1 LTATAEFRFNPG
13 DRGNSPD
20 DQGNSTEGESLMRR
34 TIAVLVALG
43 LLLVLGTS
51 QAFAAGNGA
60 SANPQFTN
68 VQLLAINDLHG
79 HLQANTPGTIQVGCC
94 NPVLDANKVQTGW
107 APKTVAAGGIA
118 YLATWIK
125 QLRTQNSN
133 TLTVGAGDMIGASPL
148 VSALFH
154 DEPTIESLNSLGL
167 DVSGVGNHEFDEG
180 VPELLRMQNGGCH
193 PIDGCQDGT
202 PFDGADFQYLAAN
215 VFYMGTNNT
224 IFPPYEI
231 KTVDGK
237 KIAFIGLTLEGT
249 PTIVTPSAVAGLEF
263 RPEVATVNALVHDL
277 AAQQKIKAFV
287 VLVHQGGSQTIP
299 APAFPGPEDQP
310 NAYMDV
316 NRCVNFN
323 GPEITAIANGL
334 DDRVKVVISA
344 HTHQPYVC
352 TIDDKLVTSA
362 ASFGRVVTSLDLKLN
377 PAGVITSA
385 TAENVVVTQNVTP
398 DADTN
403 AILAK
408 YETLSAPLANR
419 VVGTISEDITSAR
432 QGGQNAAGEQ
442 AMGDVIADAMLER
455 TAPSDF
461 GGAVAAFMN
470 SGGVRASLLRN
481 QISGGEAVGEVTY
494 AEAFTVQPFGN
505 TLVVKTCT
513 GQQLYD
519 VLNQQFNNPAA
530 GSNRI
535 MLPSANV
542 DYHWTTLGGLHIVDG
557 TLSFDNG
564 ATFVDKAASYRVVM
578 NNFMAD
584 GGDGYTV
591 FRSCTDALG
600 GDVDLD
606 AFTAYLA
613 GHPNLGAPPLDRI
626 HKDA

>member
-1 LTATAEFRFNPG
+1 
-13 DRGNSPD
+13 
-20 DQGNSTEGESLMRR
+20 MRR

-43 LLLVLGTS
+43 LMLALGAS
-51 QAFAAGNGA
+51 QALAAGNGA
-60 SANPQFTN
+60 STSPKFTN

-79 HLQANTPGTIQVGCC
+79 HLQPTTPGSIQVGCC
-94 NPVLDANKVQTGW
+94 NAVLDANKVQTGW
-107 APKTVAAGGIA
+107 APKTVPAGGIA

-125 QLRTQNSN
+125 TLRTQNSN

-154 DEPTIESLNSLGL
+154 DEPTIESLNSLGM

-180 VPELLRMQNGGCH
+180 VTELLRMQNGGCGPVDSCKAH
-193 PIDGCQDGT
+193 P
-202 PFDGADFQYLAAN
+202 FEGADFQYLAAN
-215 VFYMGTNNT
+215 VFYMGTNET
-224 IFPPYEI
+224 ILPPYEI

-263 RPEVATVNALVHDL
+263 KPEVATVNALVQTL
-277 AAQQKIKAFV
+277 ASQQKVKAFV
-287 VLVHQGGSQTIP
+287 VLLHQGGSQTIP
-299 APAFPGPEDQP
+299 APVFPGPESQP
-310 NAYMDV
+310 DAYMDV
-316 NRCVNFN
+316 NKCVNFN
-323 GPEITAIANGL
+323 GPEITSIANGL
-334 DDRVKVVISA
+334 DDRIKVVVSA

-352 TIDDKLVTSA
+352 TIDGKLVTSA
-362 ASFGRVVTSLDLKLN
+362 ASFGRVVTSIDLELN
-377 PAGVITSA
+377 PAGVVTQASA
-385 TAENVVVTQNVTP
+385 VNHVVTQDVTP
-398 DADTN
+398 DPATS
-403 AILAK
+403 AILK
-408 YETLSAPLANR
+408 TYEDLSAPLANR
-419 VVGTISEDITSAR
+419 IVGTISGDILSAR
-432 QGGQNAAGEQ
+432 GTPNGQNAAGEQ
-442 AMGDVIADAMLER
+442 PMGDVIADAMLER

-470 SGGVRASLLRN
+470 SGGVRASLFLAK
-481 QISGGEAVGEVTY
+481 SGVETVDGQVTY
-494 AEAFTVQPFGN
+494 AEAFAVQPFGN

-519 VLNQQFNNPAA
+519 VLNQQFNNPAV

-542 DYHWTTLGGLHIVDG
+542 DYHWTTVGGPHVVDG
-557 TLSFDNG
+557 TLSFDDG
-564 ATFVDKAASYRVVM
+564 ATFVNKAASYRVVM

-591 FRSCTDALG
+591 FRSCTDPLG

-606 AFTAYLA
+606 AFTAYLDKHKPVA
-613 GHPNLGAPPLDRI
+613 APLLDRI

>member
-1 LTATAEFRFNPG
+1 
-13 DRGNSPD
+13 
-20 DQGNSTEGESLMRR
+20 MRR

-43 LLLVLGTS
+43 LMLALGAS
-51 QAFAAGNGA
+51 QALAAGNGA
-60 SANPQFTN
+60 STSPKFTN

-79 HLQANTPGTIQVGCC
+79 HLQPTTPGSIQVGCC
-94 NPVLDANKVQTGW
+94 NAVLDANKVQTAW
-107 APKTVAAGGIA
+107 APKTVPAGGIA

-125 QLRTQNSN
+125 TLRTQNSN

-154 DEPTIESLNSLGL
+154 DEPTIESLNSLGM

-180 VPELLRMQNGGCH
+180 VTELLRMQNGGCGPVDSCKAH
-193 PIDGCQDGT
+193 P
-202 PFDGADFQYLAAN
+202 FEGADFQYLAAN

-224 IFPPYEI
+224 ILPPYEI

-263 RPEVATVNALVHDL
+263 KPEVATVNALVQTL
-277 AAQQKIKAFV
+277 ASQQKVKAFV
-287 VLVHQGGSQTIP
+287 VLLHQGGSQTIP
-299 APAFPGPEDQP
+299 APVFPGPENQP
-310 NAYMDV
+310 DAYMDV
-316 NRCVNFN
+316 NKCVNFN
-323 GPEITAIANGL
+323 GPEITSIANGL
-334 DDRVKVVISA
+334 DDRIKVVVSA

-352 TIDDKLVTSA
+352 TIDGKLVTSA
-362 ASFGRVVTSLDLKLN
+362 ASFGRVVTSIDLELN
-377 PAGVITSA
+377 PAGVVTQASA
-385 TAENVVVTQNVTP
+385 VNHVVTQDVTP
-398 DADTN
+398 DPATS
-403 AILAK
+403 AILK
-408 YETLSAPLANR
+408 TYEDLSAPLANR
-419 VVGTISEDITSAR
+419 IVGTISGDILSAR
-432 QGGQNAAGEQ
+432 GTPNGQNAAGEQ
-442 AMGDVIADAMLER
+442 PMGDVIADAMLER
-455 TAPSDF
+455 TTPSDF

-470 SGGVRASLLRN
+470 SGGVRASLFLAK
-481 QISGGEAVGEVTY
+481 SGVETVDGQVTY
-494 AEAFTVQPFGN
+494 AEAFAVQPFGN

-519 VLNQQFNNPAA
+519 VLNQQFNNPAV

-542 DYHWTTLGGLHIVDG
+542 DYHWTTVGGPHVVDG
-557 TLSFDNG
+557 TLSFDDG
-564 ATFVDKAASYRVVM
+564 ATFVNKAASYRVVM

-591 FRSCTDALG
+591 FRSCTDPLG

-606 AFTAYLA
+606 AFTAYLDKHKPVA
-613 GHPNLGAPPLDRI
+613 APLLDRI

>member
-1 LTATAEFRFNPG
+1 
-13 DRGNSPD
+13 
-20 DQGNSTEGESLMRR
+20 MRR
-34 TIAVLVALG
+34 TIAVLAALG
-43 LLLVLGTS
+43 LMLVLGTS
-51 QAFAAGNGA
+51 QALAAGNGA
-60 SANPQFTN
+60 SKNPKFTD

-79 HLQANTPGTIQVGCC
+79 HLQANTPGSIQVGCC
-94 NPVLDANKVQTGW
+94 NAVRDTAGVQTGW
-107 APKTVAAGGIA
+107 APKTVPAGGIA

-125 QLRTQNSN
+125 TLRTQNSN

-154 DEPTIESLNSLGL
+154 DEPTIESLNSLGM
-167 DVSGVGNHEFDEG
+167 DVTGVGNHAFDEG
-180 VPELLRMQNGGCH
+180 VDELLRMQNGGCGPVDSCKAH
-193 PIDGCQDGT
+193 E
-202 PFDGADFQYLAAN
+202 FEGADFQYLAAN

-224 IFPPYEI
+224 ILPPYEI

-263 RPEVATVNALVHDL
+263 RPEVATVNSLVQTL
-277 AAQQKIKAFV
+277 ASKEKVKAFV
-287 VLVHQGGSQTIP
+287 VLIHQGGSQTIP
-299 APAFPGPEDQP
+299 APVFPGPENQP
-310 NAYMDV
+310 DAYMDV
-316 NRCVNFN
+316 NKCVNFN
-323 GPEITAIANGL
+323 GPEITSIANGL
-334 DDRVKVVISA
+334 DDRIKVVVSA

-362 ASFGRVVTSLDLKLN
+362 ASFGRVVTSIDLELN
-377 PAGVITSA
+377 PAGVVTKASAVNHIVTQGVNPDPETSA
-385 TAENVVVTQNVTP
+385 
-398 DADTN
+398 
-403 AILAK
+403 ILK
-408 YETLSAPLANR
+408 TYEDLSAPLANR
-419 VVGTISEDITSAR
+419 VVGTITADITSAR

-470 SGGVRASLLRN
+470 AGGVRASLLFAK
-481 QISGGEAVGEVTY
+481 SGVETVDGQVTY

-519 VLNQQFNNPAA
+519 VLNQQFNNPAV

-542 DYHWTTLGGLHIVDG
+542 DYHWTTAGGTPQIVDG
-557 TLSFDNG
+557 TLSFDDG
-564 ATFVDKAASYRVVM
+564 ATFVDKATSYRVAL
-578 NNFMAD
+578 NNFTAD
-584 GGDGYTV
+584 GGDGFTV
-591 FRSCTDALG
+591 FRSCTDPLG

-613 GHPNLGAPPLDRI
+613 AHPNLAPPVLDRI

>member
-1 LTATAEFRFNPG
+1 
-13 DRGNSPD
+13 
-20 DQGNSTEGESLMRR
+20 MRR

-43 LLLVLGTS
+43 LMLVLGTS
-51 QAFAAGNGA
+51 QALAAGNGA
-60 SANPQFTN
+60 SANPKFTD

-79 HLQANTPGTIQVGCC
+79 HLQPNTPGTIQVGCC
-94 NPVLDANKVQTGW
+94 NPVLTSGVQTGW
-107 APKTVAAGGIA
+107 APKTVPAGGIA

-125 QLRTQNSN
+125 QLRTQNTN

-154 DEPTIESLNSLGL
+154 DEPTIESLNSLGM
-167 DVSGVGNHEFDEG
+167 DVTGVGNHEFDEG
-180 VPELLRMQNGGCH
+180 VQELLRMQNGGCGPADSCAAH
-193 PIDGCQDGT
+193 P
-202 PFDGADFQYLAAN
+202 FEGAFFQYLAAN
-215 VFYMGTNNT
+215 VFYAGTDET
-224 IFPPYEI
+224 ILPPYEI

-263 RPEVATVNALVHDL
+263 KPEVETVNALVEQL
-277 AAQQKIKAFV
+277 TQQGVKAFV
-287 VLVHQGGSQTIP
+287 VLLHQGGSQTIP
-299 APAFPGPEDQP
+299 APVFGTADDPGPADQP

-316 NRCVNFN
+316 NKCVNFN

-334 DDRVKVVISA
+334 DDRVKVVVSA
-344 HTHQPYVC
+344 HTHQPYIC
-352 TIDDKLVTSA
+352 KIDGKLVTSA
-362 ASFGRVVTSLDLKLN
+362 ASFGRVVTSIDLKIN
-377 PAGVITSA
+377 PAGIVAQASA
-385 TAENVVVTQNVTP
+385 VNHIVTQDVTP
-398 DADTN
+398 DPATS
-403 AILAK
+403 AILST

-419 VVGTISEDITSAR
+419 VVGTISADITSAR

-470 SGGVRASLLRN
+470 SGGVRASLLFS
-481 QISGGEAVGEVTY
+481 QISGGEQPGEVTY

-519 VLNQQFNNPAA
+519 VLNQQFNNPAV

-542 DYHWTTLGGLHIVDG
+542 DYHWVSGTTTEPPHIVDG

-613 GHPNLGAPPLDRI
+613 AHPNLGPPPLDRI
-626 HKDA
+626 HRDA

>member
-461 GGAVAAFMN
+461 GGAVAAVMN
-470 SGGVRASLLRN
+470 SGGGRASLLRN

-542 DYHWTTLGGLHIVDG
+542 DYHWTTVGGLHIVDG